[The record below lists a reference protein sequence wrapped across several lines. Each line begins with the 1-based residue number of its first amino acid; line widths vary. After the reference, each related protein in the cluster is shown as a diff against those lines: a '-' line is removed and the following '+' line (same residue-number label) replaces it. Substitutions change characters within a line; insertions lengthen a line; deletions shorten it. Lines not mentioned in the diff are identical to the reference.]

1 MDAGV
6 RGDTHAMVSLTIQ
19 HAGSMAYLGYKDE
32 ASAHIST
39 LLGRP
44 EVFQYRDRMILRA
57 LRSPTYTP
65 EGPILL

>member
-1 MDAGV
+1 
-6 RGDTHAMVSLTIQ
+6 
-19 HAGSMAYLGYKDE
+19 MAYLGYKED
-32 ASAHIST
+32 AATHISG

-44 EVFQYRDRMILRA
+44 ELFQYRDRMILRA